1 MPEYTQ
7 GEVVTHSDK
16 GCQVKIIK
24 QMGENRFGKTYLVHI
39 IGEESKQFKAS
50 EKSLQ

>member
-1 MPEYTQ
+1 MTEYQQ
-7 GEVVTHSDK
+7 GDVVTHSDK

-24 QMGENRFGKTYLVHI
+24 QMGENRFGKTYLVHS
-39 IGEESKQFKAS
+39 IGNEQNQFKAS

>member
-1 MPEYTQ
+1 MTEYKQ
-7 GEVVTHSDK
+7 EDIVTHSDK

-24 QMGENRFGKTYLVHI
+24 QIGENRFGKTYLVHM
-39 IGEESKQFKAS
+39 IGDEANQFKAS